1 MEGLLIENMNL
12 LHHMEHVSGT
22 IGAGILDPR
31 AKGMAPRSAN
41 GWNFNTQSNGP
52 VYSERDLA
60 ATNDGVE
67 LQILTECFINR
78 L

>member
-12 LHHMEHVSGT
+12 LHLMEHVSGT

-31 AKGMAPRSAN
+31 AKGMAPRGDN
-41 GWNFNTQSNGP
+41 GWNFNTQSNGLP

-60 ATNDGVE
+60 AANDGVE
-67 LQILTECFINR
+67 LQILTE
-78 L
+78 